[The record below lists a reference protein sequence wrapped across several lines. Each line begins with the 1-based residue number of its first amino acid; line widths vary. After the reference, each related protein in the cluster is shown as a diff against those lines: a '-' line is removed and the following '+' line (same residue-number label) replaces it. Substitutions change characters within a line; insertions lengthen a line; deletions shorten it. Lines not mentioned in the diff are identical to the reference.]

1 MLENLSEITD
11 TESDDSDYMPENES
25 VISDYESDVEVNE
38 FSLQNIS
45 NISTTSTG
53 ESCIKRIL
61 QKLKEKN
68 NKHNW
73 RNESLDSFV
82 QKYLSSKKGI
92 NKVFN
97 YELDVINDEIEREFG
112 KNIFHRNDKKL
123 VHVNKLFVQLRKMP
137 QLLKFE
143 TSDEENIE
151 YYQPKTLFETY
162 EEFLLRKKYPKE
174 YLAAPICDIGHFR
187 SVKEWEKDS
196 PVAINLPIPFLE
208 DEHIIF
214 NYPEMSSERNQIEMR
229 TFDYMHILNNLHFHV
244 CNKGFRGVSTEA
256 FIEVSKV
263 DHDVLPQTIVED
275 KMDRQNSTIS
285 QCFFAKEVEEILI
298 SNGNYTEEEF
308 VQNTRNWF
316 RACDDRGMEITDQ
329 IKHLNT
335 MYEYMVG
342 KCNFSDYPLP
352 ISHVEG
358 IPIKTYEALLHTIS
372 TRFSLFGLS
381 ASNAYNTRSIS
392 TLAVESFFSDLTK
405 FEFSG
410 LGAPKVV
417 DIPKL
422 ISHVVH
428 INSLKYNPDRGFE
441 FTTSTCNN
449 YPTIL
454 MDVDDS
460 NHSDSIFKPHNFDV
474 KIDKK
479 NRNK

>member
-1 MLENLSEITD
+1 
-11 TESDDSDYMPENES
+11 
-25 VISDYESDVEVNE
+25 
-38 FSLQNIS
+38 
-45 NISTTSTG
+45 
-53 ESCIKRIL
+53 
-61 QKLKEKN
+61 
-68 NKHNW
+68 
-73 RNESLDSFV
+73 
-82 QKYLSSKKGI
+82 
-92 NKVFN
+92 
-97 YELDVINDEIEREFG
+97 
-112 KNIFHRNDKKL
+112 
-123 VHVNKLFVQLRKMP
+123 MP

-162 EEFLLRKKYPKE
+162 KEFLLRKKYPKE

-214 NYPEMSSERNQIEMR
+214 NYPEMSLERNQVEMR
-229 TFDYMHILNNLHFHV
+229 TFDYMHILNDLHFHV

-256 FIEVSKV
+256 FIEVNKV

-316 RACDDRGMEITDQ
+316 RACNDRGMEITDR
-329 IKHLNT
+329 INHLNT

-342 KCNFSDYPLP
+342 KCNFSDYLLP

-392 TLAVESFFSDLTK
+392 TLAVESFFSDLTR
-405 FEFSG
+405 FEFFGIGSSKSCG
-410 LGAPKVV
+410 YSK
-417 DIPKL
+417 IN
-422 ISHVVH
+422 ISC
-428 INSLKYNPDRGFE
+428 SSY
-441 FTTSTCNN
+441 
-449 YPTIL
+449 
-454 MDVDDS
+454 
-460 NHSDSIFKPHNFDV
+460 
-474 KIDKK
+474 
-479 NRNK
+479 